1 MTRCWLCTYV
11 LAPFQVVLK
20 LGGRVTE
27 SVNEC
32 THLVATRVCVCVC
45 VCLCVYDVWSWML

>member
-1 MTRCWLCTYV
+1 MCEMIRCWLCTYV

-45 VCLCVYDVWSWML
+45 VCI